1 MYRDGVNPGEV
12 DEGLF
17 DPIPPQKCVKGF
29 GSATFRVGC
38 DDDGNPI
45 PDKVRLEIHRNLV
58 YNSTGYT
65 LHLTLV
71 CPLTATQESRL
82 SKIVLQFVVGT
93 C

>member
-45 PDKVRLEIHRNLV
+45 PDKVILL
-58 YNSTGYT
+58 
-65 LHLTLV
+65 
-71 CPLTATQESRL
+71 
-82 SKIVLQFVVGT
+82 
-93 C
+93 

>member
-1 MYRDGVNPGEV
+1 MNPGEV

-45 PDKVRLEIHRNLV
+45 PDKVRRNTT
-58 YNSTGYT
+58 Y
-65 LHLTLV
+65 
-71 CPLTATQESRL
+71 
-82 SKIVLQFVVGT
+82 SKPGRSVTNTKVLRE
-93 C
+93 

>member
-45 PDKVRLEIHRNLV
+45 PDRVRKAGPEIN
-58 YNSTGYT
+58 
-65 LHLTLV
+65 V
-71 CPLTATQESRL
+71 CE
-82 SKIVLQFVVGT
+82 V
-93 C
+93 

>member
-45 PDKVRLEIHRNLV
+45 PDRVSK
-58 YNSTGYT
+58 SSGY
-65 LHLTLV
+65 
-71 CPLTATQESRL
+71 
-82 SKIVLQFVVGT
+82 K
-93 C
+93 